1 MSGTRSKRVRQ
12 PNSKRERLSKRKT
25 RSVERQTVQLP
36 TIIPSR
42 ALQSHI
48 GSLHVNESSMHQP
61 NLEVNQYL
69 PYNSKYRPPIIPSRF
84 LYSQTGSLHVN
95 GTPLPQPSL
104 EVNRS
109 QPRNTESQTQS
120 N

>member
-1 MSGTRSKRVRQ
+1 MFLALLCLVFIGFIITICQ
-12 PNSKRERLSKRKT
+12 T
-25 RSVERQTVQLP
+25 HSVERQTVQLP

-61 NLEVNQYL
+61 NLEVNQSL

-95 GTPLPQPSL
+95 RPPLPQPSL

-109 QPRNTESQTQS
+109 QPCNIESQTQY